1 MRHSALKNKGVQ
13 PLLDAVID
21 YLPSPVDP
29 SCSPFETSVIQRD
42 KSVRSLAVDATA
54 SGPLSVLAF
63 KVKHDRQRGPIVF
76 FRVYSGTL
84 HAKAQ
89 LLNTTRF
96 TGDTLVAANA
106 SVKTILPGVGI
117 PAPVFTCSIESD
129 SQSRQKE
136 LDDALGHL
144 QREDPSFVVTQDQE
158 TGQTLMSGMG
168 ELHLEILQDRLRTEF
183 KLDPSI
189 GHMRVAYRETHE
201 FTYDTVL
208 GSDRQFAKIAFKL
221 TPRDVASS
229 KDDGANHIRH
239 VQPAADTIRTTSLPF
254 AFVQAMEDG
263 LQSALGRGHTGH
275 RLAYLD
281 IELDIGNCAFD
292 SDSSAN
298 SFRAAAAL
306 GLREA
311 LDKAGSVPLEP
322 IMLLNVRSP
331 DRCVGDILSDL
342 NSHRRAA
349 IQQVRENTT
358 PMTSHAR
365 MQNLVVVA
373 IVVVGQ
379 CSSLRVGR
387 SRIEAHV
394 PLAHMVGYATSL
406 RSKTQGEADF
416 SMHFLKYSPVV

>member
-29 SCSPFETSVIQRD
+29 SCSPFETSVIQKD

-117 PAPVFTCSIESD
+117 PAPSD

-201 FTYDTVL
+201 FTYDTIL

-229 KDDGANHIRH
+229 NDDGANHIRH

-263 LQSALGRGHTGH
+263 LQ
-275 RLAYLD
+275 
-281 IELDIGNCAFD
+281 
-292 SDSSAN
+292 
-298 SFRAAAAL
+298 
-306 GLREA
+306 
-311 LDKAGSVPLEP
+311 
-322 IMLLNVRSP
+322 
-331 DRCVGDILSDL
+331 
-342 NSHRRAA
+342 
-349 IQQVRENTT
+349 
-358 PMTSHAR
+358 
-365 MQNLVVVA
+365 
-373 IVVVGQ
+373 VGQ

>member
-13 PLLDAVID
+13 PLLDAVIE

-29 SCSPFETSVIQRD
+29 SCSPFETSVIQKD

-117 PAPVFTCSIESD
+117 PAPSD

-189 GHMRVAYRETHE
+189 GHMRVAYRET
-201 FTYDTVL
+201 V
-208 GSDRQFAKIAFKL
+208 GSAIA
-221 TPRDVASS
+221 
-229 KDDGANHIRH
+229 
-239 VQPAADTIRTTSLPF
+239 
-254 AFVQAMEDG
+254 
-263 LQSALGRGHTGH
+263 
-275 RLAYLD
+275 
-281 IELDIGNCAFD
+281 
-292 SDSSAN
+292 
-298 SFRAAAAL
+298 
-306 GLREA
+306 
-311 LDKAGSVPLEP
+311 
-322 IMLLNVRSP
+322 
-331 DRCVGDILSDL
+331 VG
-342 NSHRRAA
+342 
-349 IQQVRENTT
+349 
-358 PMTSHAR
+358 
-365 MQNLVVVA
+365 
-373 IVVVGQ
+373 
-379 CSSLRVGR
+379 C
-387 SRIEAHV
+387 
-394 PLAHMVGYATSL
+394 
-406 RSKTQGEADF
+406 F
-416 SMHFLKYSPVV
+416 